1 VRFALAEHDVHAGGA
16 CSRTLRDILS
26 AKLPL
31 VSLRSRGYE
40 MLHARPL
47 SMVDV
52 AVVGAGQTKYGNHPL
67 GLKGM
72 WAEAASKAFA
82 SIDGDFSPNLIEEAF
97 IGSLAF
103 GGSQLGNTAA
113 LLTEHSAMDGVSV
126 RRVENACASSGFAF
140 RDAWMA
146 IKSGQAD
153 IVVAGGI
160 EKMNDL
166 TAERRRYWLGVSGDT
181 EWERLAGLTFPG
193 TYALMARRYFHE
205 FGASHDDLVH
215 VSVKNHHHGSLNPM
229 AHIQKEVTFDKAA
242 SGFMVADPLTLYD
255 CCPTSDGASCV
266 VLAADHVV
274 KKLTDTP
281 VWVRGSGAASD
292 HLALHDRPSVTQ
304 LQATQH
310 AARKAYTMAGLTPSD
325 IDIAEVHDCFT
336 IAEVM
341 ATEDLGFARRG
352 EGGVFAREGRGLLNQ
367 GKTTINASGGLKA
380 KGHPLGAT
388 GTGQVVEVFKQLR
401 NEVEAERQV
410 RDASVGL
417 THNVGGSGATCAVH
431 VFGRDRA

>member
-1 VRFALAEHDVHAGGA
+1 MLPMVALV
-16 CSRTLRDILS
+16 
-26 AKLPL
+26 
-31 VSLRSRGYE
+31 
-40 MLHARPL
+40 
-47 SMVDV
+47 MVDV
-52 AVVGAGQTKYGNHPL
+52 AVVGAGQTRYGNHDL

-72 WAEAASKAFA
+72 WAEAARRAFA
-82 SIDGDFSPNLIEEAF
+82 SVDGDFDATMVDEAY

-103 GGSQLGNTAA
+103 GGAQLGNTAA
-113 LLTEHSAMDGVSV
+113 LLTEHSDMEGVPV

-153 IVVAGGI
+153 VVVAGGI

-166 TAERRRYWLGVSGDT
+166 TPERRRYWLGVSGDT

-193 TYALMARRYFHE
+193 TYAIMARRYFHE
-205 FGASHDDLVH
+205 FDATHDDLVH
-215 VSVKNHHHGSLNPM
+215 VSVKNHLHGSLNPL
-229 AHIQKEVTFDKAA
+229 AHIQKEVAFEKAA

-266 VLAADHVV
+266 VLAADHVA
-274 KKLTDTP
+274 KRMTDTP

-292 HLALHDRPSVTQ
+292 HLALHDRPSITQ
-304 LQATQH
+304 LKATQT
-310 AARKAYTMAGLTPSD
+310 AGRKAYEMANLTPRD
-325 IDIAEVHDCFT
+325 IDLAEVHDCFT
-336 IAEVM
+336 IAEVL
-341 ATEDLGFARRG
+341 ATEDLGFAQRG
-352 EGGVFAREGRGLLNQ
+352 EGGRFAREGQGIINQ
-367 GKTTINASGGLKA
+367 GSVAVNASGGLKS

-401 NEVEAERQV
+401 GQVESQRQVKEAE
-410 RDASVGL
+410 VGL

-431 VFGRDRA
+431 VFGRDRK

>member
-1 VRFALAEHDVHAGGA
+1 MKCLVLVQEH
-16 CSRTLRDILS
+16 
-26 AKLPL
+26 
-31 VSLRSRGYE
+31 
-40 MLHARPL
+40 
-47 SMVDV
+47 MVDV

-72 WAEAASKAFA
+72 WAEAAAKAFA
-82 SIDGDFSPNLIEEAF
+82 SVDGDFVADLVEEAY

-113 LLTEHSAMDGVSV
+113 LLTEHSGMDGVAV

-153 IVVAGGI
+153 VVVAGGI

-166 TAERRRYWLGVSGDT
+166 TPERKRYWLGVSGDT

-205 FGASHDDLVH
+205 FDSTHDDLVH
-215 VSVKNHHHGSLNPM
+215 VSVKNHLHGSKNAD
-229 AHIQKEVTFDKAA
+229 AHIQKEVSFEKAA
-242 SGFMVADPLTLYD
+242 GGFMVADPLTLYD

-266 VLAADHVV
+266 VLVADHLAH
-274 KKLTDTP
+274 KFTDTP
-281 VWVRGSGAASD
+281 VWVKGAGAASD
-292 HLALHDRPSVTQ
+292 NLALHDRPSITQ
-304 LQATQH
+304 LKATQV
-310 AARKAYTMAGLTPSD
+310 ASSKAYAMAGLEPRQ
-325 IDIAEVHDCFT
+325 IDVAEVHDCFT
-336 IAEVM
+336 IAEVL
-341 ATEDLGFARRG
+341 ATEDLGFAQRG
-352 EGGVFAREGRGLLNQ
+352 EGGRFAREGEGRINEG
-367 GKTTINASGGLKA
+367 TTTVNSSGGLKS

-401 NEVEAERQV
+401 GQVEPNRQV
-410 RDASVGL
+410 RDAETAL
-417 THNVGGSGATCAVH
+417 THNVGGSGATCSVH
-431 VFGRDRA
+431 VFGRHR

>member
-1 VRFALAEHDVHAGGA
+1 MKCLVAVHG
-16 CSRTLRDILS
+16 
-26 AKLPL
+26 
-31 VSLRSRGYE
+31 
-40 MLHARPL
+40 H
-47 SMVDV
+47 MVDV
-52 AVVGAGQTKYGNHPL
+52 AVVGAGQTKYGNHAL

-82 SIDGDFSPNLIEEAF
+82 SVDGDFDPASVEEAY

-113 LLTEHSAMDGVSV
+113 LLTEHSAMDGVAV

-153 IVVAGGI
+153 VAVAGGI

-166 TAERRRYWLGVSGDT
+166 TPERKRYWLGVSGDT

-205 FGASHDDLVH
+205 FASTHDDLVH
-215 VSVKNHHHGSLNPM
+215 VSVKNHLHGSMNAD
-229 AHIQKEVTFDKAA
+229 AHIQKEVSFEKAA
-242 SGFMVADPLTLYD
+242 GGFMVADPLTLYD

-266 VLAADHVV
+266 VLAADHIAH
-274 KKLTDTP
+274 KFTDTP
-281 VWVRGSGAASD
+281 VWVKGAGAASD
-292 HLALHDRPSVTQ
+292 NLALHDRPSITQ
-304 LQATQH
+304 LKATQV
-310 AARKAYTMAGLTPSD
+310 ASAKAYGMAGLKPRQ
-325 IDIAEVHDCFT
+325 IDVAEVHDCFT
-336 IAEVM
+336 IAEVL
-341 ATEDLGFARRG
+341 ATEDLGFAQRG
-352 EGGVFAREGRGLLNQ
+352 EGGRFAREGEGQINE
-367 GKTTINASGGLKA
+367 GTTTVNSSGGLKS

-401 NEVEAERQV
+401 GQVESGRQV
-410 RDASVGL
+410 RDAETAL
-417 THNVGGSGATCAVH
+417 THNVGGSGATCSVH
-431 VFGRDRA
+431 VFGRDR

>member
-1 VRFALAEHDVHAGGA
+1 MLPMVALV
-16 CSRTLRDILS
+16 
-26 AKLPL
+26 
-31 VSLRSRGYE
+31 
-40 MLHARPL
+40 
-47 SMVDV
+47 MVDV
-52 AVVGAGQTKYGNHPL
+52 AVVGAGQTRYGNHDL

-72 WAEAASKAFA
+72 WAEAARRAFA
-82 SIDGDFSPNLIEEAF
+82 SVDGDFDTKMVDEAY

-103 GGSQLGNTAA
+103 GGAQLGNTAA
-113 LLTEHSAMDGVSV
+113 LLTEHSDMEGVPV

-153 IVVAGGI
+153 VVVAGGI

-166 TAERRRYWLGVSGDT
+166 TPERRRYWLGVSGDT

-205 FGASHDDLVH
+205 FDATHDDLVH
-215 VSVKNHHHGSLNPM
+215 VSVKNHLHGSLNPL
-229 AHIQKEVTFDKAA
+229 AHIQKEVAFEKAA

-266 VLAADHVV
+266 VLAADHVA
-274 KKLTDTP
+274 KRMTDTP

-292 HLALHDRPSVTQ
+292 HLALHDRPSITQ
-304 LQATQH
+304 LKATQT
-310 AARKAYTMAGLTPSD
+310 AGRKAYEMANLTPRD
-325 IDIAEVHDCFT
+325 IDLAEVHDCFT
-336 IAEVM
+336 IAEVL
-341 ATEDLGFARRG
+341 ATEDLGFAQRG
-352 EGGVFAREGRGLLNQ
+352 EGGRFAREGQGIINQ
-367 GKTTINASGGLKA
+367 GSVAVNASGGLKS

-388 GTGQVVEVFKQLR
+388 GTGQVVEIFKQLR
-401 NEVEAERQV
+401 GQVESQRQVKEAE
-410 RDASVGL
+410 VGL

-431 VFGRDRA
+431 VFGRDRK

>member
-1 VRFALAEHDVHAGGA
+1 MFFRRVYEMPSPFAL
-16 CSRTLRDILS
+16 L
-26 AKLPL
+26 
-31 VSLRSRGYE
+31 
-40 MLHARPL
+40 
-47 SMVDV
+47 MVDV

-72 WAEAASKAFA
+72 WAEAALAAFD
-82 SIDGDFSPNLIEEAF
+82 SVDGDFSPSQIDEAF
-97 IGSLAF
+97 IGSIAF

-113 LLTEHSAMDGVSV
+113 LLTEHSAMDGVPV

-153 IVVAGGI
+153 VVVAGGI

-166 TAERRRYWLGVSGDT
+166 TPERKRFWLGVSGDT

-193 TYALMARRYFHE
+193 TYALMARRHFHE
-205 FGASHDDLVH
+205 YGSTHDDLVNI
-215 VSVKNHHHGSLNPM
+215 SVKNHGHGAHNPL
-229 AHIQKEVTFDKAA
+229 AHIQKEVSFEKAA

-266 VLAADHVV
+266 ILAADHVV
-274 KKLTDTP
+274 KQFTDTP

-292 HLALHDRPSVTQ
+292 RLALHDRPSITQ
-304 LQATQH
+304 LKATAQASKRAYQQSGLDQH
-310 AARKAYTMAGLTPSD
+310 N
-325 IDIAEVHDCFT
+325 IDLAEVHDCFT
-336 IAEVM
+336 IAELI
-341 ATEDLGFARRG
+341 ATEDLGFAQRG
-352 EGGVFAREGRGLLNQ
+352 EGGTFAREGRGILNQ
-367 GKTTINASGGLKA
+367 GDVTVNSSGGLKS

-401 NEVEAERQV
+401 NQVSKVRQV
-410 RDASVGL
+410 RDAETAL

-431 VFGRDRA
+431 VFGRERE

>member
-1 VRFALAEHDVHAGGA
+1 MPRP
-16 CSRTLRDILS
+16 S
-26 AKLPL
+26 AQT
-31 VSLRSRGYE
+31 
-40 MLHARPL
+40 
-47 SMVDV
+47 MVDV
-52 AVVGAGQTKYGNHPL
+52 AVVGAGQTKYGNHAL

-72 WAEAASKAFA
+72 WAEAAGKAFA
-82 SIDGDFSPNLIEEAF
+82 SVDGDFDPSDIDEAF
-97 IGSLAF
+97 IGSIAF

-113 LLTEHSAMDGVSV
+113 LLTEHSAMDGISV

-153 IVVAGGI
+153 VVVAGGI

-166 TAERRRYWLGVSGDT
+166 TPERKRYWLGVSGDT

-205 FGASHDDLVH
+205 FESTHDDLVH
-215 VSVKNHHHGSLNPM
+215 VSVKNHHHGSMNAD
-229 AHIQKEVTFDKAA
+229 AHIQKQVSFEKAA

-266 VLAADHVV
+266 ILAADHVA
-274 KKLTDTP
+274 KQLTDTP

-292 HLALHDRPSVTQ
+292 HLALHDRPTITQ
-304 LQATQH
+304 LKATKD
-310 AARKAYTMAGLTPSD
+310 ASAKAYAMAGVYARQ
-325 IDIAEVHDCFT
+325 IDMAEVHDCFT
-336 IAEVM
+336 IAEVL
-341 ATEDLGFARRG
+341 ATEDLGFAVRG
-352 EGGVFAREGRGLLNQ
+352 EGGRFARNGEGRLNE
-367 GKTTINASGGLKA
+367 GETTVNASGGLKS

-401 NEVEAERQV
+401 GQVPTNRQV
-410 RDASVGL
+410 RDAETAL

-431 VFGRDRA
+431 VFGRERS

>member
-1 VRFALAEHDVHAGGA
+1 MPLPRAL
-16 CSRTLRDILS
+16 T
-26 AKLPL
+26 
-31 VSLRSRGYE
+31 
-40 MLHARPL
+40 
-47 SMVDV
+47 MVDV
-52 AVVGAGQTKYGNHPL
+52 AVVGAGQTKYGNHPQ

-72 WAEAASKAFA
+72 WAEAASHAFS
-82 SIDGDFSPNLIEEAF
+82 SIDGDFDPSMIQEAF

-103 GGSQLGNTAA
+103 GGAQLGNTAA
-113 LLTEHSAMDGVSV
+113 LLTEHSAMEGVSV

-153 IVVAGGI
+153 VVVAGGI

-166 TAERRRYWLGVSGDT
+166 TPERRRYWLGVSGDT

-205 FGASHDDLVH
+205 HDSTHDDLVH
-215 VSVKNHHHGSLNPM
+215 ISVKNHLHGSMNPL
-229 AHIQKEVTFDKAA
+229 AHIQKEVTFEKAA
-242 SGFMVADPLTLYD
+242 GGFMVADPLTLYD

-266 VLAADHVV
+266 ILAADHVA
-274 KKLTDTP
+274 KRLTDTP

-292 HLALHDRPSVTQ
+292 HLALHDRPSITQ
-304 LQATQH
+304 LRATQQ
-310 AARKAYTMAGLTPSD
+310 ASAKAYDMAGVQASD
-325 IDIAEVHDCFT
+325 IHVAEVHDCFT
-336 IAEVM
+336 IAEVL
-341 ATEDLGFARRG
+341 ATEDLGFASRG
-352 EGGVFAREGRGLLNQ
+352 SGGRFAREGRGVINQ
-367 GKTTINASGGLKA
+367 GDTAINASGGLKA

-401 NEVEAERQV
+401 GEVGNERQV
-410 RDASVGL
+410 RDASLGL

-431 VFGRDRA
+431 VFGRDRS

>member
-1 VRFALAEHDVHAGGA
+1 
-16 CSRTLRDILS
+16 
-26 AKLPL
+26 
-31 VSLRSRGYE
+31 
-40 MLHARPL
+40 
-47 SMVDV
+47 MVDV

-72 WAEAASKAFA
+72 WAEAALAAFD
-82 SIDGDFSPNLIEEAF
+82 SVDGDFSPTQIDEAF
-97 IGSLAF
+97 IGSIAF

-113 LLTEHSAMDGVSV
+113 LLTEHSAMDGVPV

-153 IVVAGGI
+153 VVVAGGI

-166 TAERRRYWLGVSGDT
+166 TPERKRFWLGVSGDT

-193 TYALMARRYFHE
+193 TYALMARRHFHE
-205 FGASHDDLVH
+205 YGSTHDDLVNI
-215 VSVKNHHHGSLNPM
+215 SVKNHAHGALNPL
-229 AHIQKEVTFDKAA
+229 AHIQKEVSFEKAA
-242 SGFMVADPLTLYD
+242 GGFMVADPLTLYD

-266 VLAADHVV
+266 ILAADHVV
-274 KKLTDTP
+274 KQFTDTP

-292 HLALHDRPSVTQ
+292 RLALHDRPSITR
-304 LQATQH
+304 LKAT
-310 AARKAYTMAGLTPSD
+310 AEASKRAYQQSGLTQNN
-325 IDIAEVHDCFT
+325 IDLAEVHDCFT
-336 IAEVM
+336 IAELI
-341 ATEDLGFARRG
+341 ATEDLGFAQRG
-352 EGGVFAREGRGLLNQ
+352 EGGLFARDGRGRLNQ
-367 GKTTINASGGLKA
+367 GDVTINSSGGLKS

-401 NEVEAERQV
+401 NQVSNGRQV
-410 RDASVGL
+410 RDAETAL

-431 VFGRDRA
+431 VFGRERE

>member
-1 VRFALAEHDVHAGGA
+1 
-16 CSRTLRDILS
+16 
-26 AKLPL
+26 
-31 VSLRSRGYE
+31 
-40 MLHARPL
+40 
-47 SMVDV
+47 MVDV
-52 AVVGAGQTKYGNHPL
+52 AVVGAGQTRYGNHDL

-72 WAEAASKAFA
+72 WAEAARRAFA
-82 SIDGDFSPNLIEEAF
+82 SVDGDFDTKMVDEAY

-103 GGSQLGNTAA
+103 GGAQLGNTAA
-113 LLTEHSAMDGVSV
+113 LLTEHSDMEGVPV

-153 IVVAGGI
+153 VVVAGGI

-166 TAERRRYWLGVSGDT
+166 TPERRRYWLGVSGDT

-205 FGASHDDLVH
+205 FDATHDDLVH
-215 VSVKNHHHGSLNPM
+215 VSVKNHLHGSLNPL
-229 AHIQKEVTFDKAA
+229 AHIQKEVAFEKAA

-266 VLAADHVV
+266 VLAADHVA
-274 KKLTDTP
+274 KRMTDTP

-292 HLALHDRPSVTQ
+292 HLALHDRPSITQ
-304 LQATQH
+304 LKATQT
-310 AARKAYTMAGLTPSD
+310 AGRKAYEMANLTPRD
-325 IDIAEVHDCFT
+325 IDLAEVHDCFT
-336 IAEVM
+336 IAEVL
-341 ATEDLGFARRG
+341 ATEDLGFAQRG
-352 EGGVFAREGRGLLNQ
+352 EGGRFAREGQGIINQ
-367 GKTTINASGGLKA
+367 GSVAVNASGGLKS

-401 NEVEAERQV
+401 GQVESQRQVKEAE
-410 RDASVGL
+410 VGL

-431 VFGRDRA
+431 VFGRDRT